1 MVHQVSEDQSVQQT
15 VGFIGR
21 WLVSNRREIFRLSS
35 SDAVRGG
42 AHAAKYTRIAQQRR
56 AGALQAQGRGFDP
69 LCGYQMQVSYSGLLH
84 RLAKSDTRVQIP
96 LLAPTHRYSASGNTT
111 VSKTEIRGSIP
122 RAGAKEEIRL
132 QDPDGCGC
140 SASTYISL

>member
-1 MVHQVSEDQSVQQT
+1 MQQT

-21 WLVSNRREIFRLSS
+21 WLVLNRREIFRLSS
-35 SDAVRGG
+35 SDAVRDG
-42 AHAAKYTRIAQQRR
+42 AHAAKSTRIAQQRR

-96 LLAPTHRYSASGNTT
+96 LLAPTYRYSASGNTT

-122 RAGAKEEIRL
+122 RAGANIAERYGDQAGLISRTFRVRL
-132 QDPDGCGC
+132 PAPQP
-140 SASTYISL
+140 T